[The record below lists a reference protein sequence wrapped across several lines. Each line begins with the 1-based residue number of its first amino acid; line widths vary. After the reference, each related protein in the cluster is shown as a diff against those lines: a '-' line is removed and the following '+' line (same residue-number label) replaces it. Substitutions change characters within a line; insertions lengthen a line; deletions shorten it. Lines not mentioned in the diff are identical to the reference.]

1 MISSSCTT
9 CCRKWSAGETWTI
22 KSVSAAAGMQTEGVQ
37 CRGLWLMYWLI
48 VWKNF
53 QLWSRLNCKL
63 KHFLIFC
70 WKWFWNREHTKYN
83 MVALCGHLACSW
95 VTSACLALQCYL
107 WYDKVYLY
115 FITCSA
121 LQKKKKKLWGLIGT
135 YTVKLCKARRN
146 YSCTVI

>member
-1 MISSSCTT
+1 MVISSSCTT
-9 CCRKWSAGETWTI
+9 SCRRWSSGETWTI
-22 KSVSAAAGMQTEGVQ
+22 KSVSAAAGMQTERVQ

-53 QLWSRLNCKL
+53 QPWSRLNCKL

-70 WKWFWNREHTKYN
+70 WKWFWNCEHTKYN
-83 MVALCGHLACSW
+83 IVVLCGHLACSW
-95 VTSACLALQCYL
+95 VTVHVLHCS
-107 WYDKVYLY
+107 VISGMTR
-115 FITCSA
+115 FTCTS
-121 LQKKKKKLWGLIGT
+121 LHVLPFKKKKKDWGLVGT